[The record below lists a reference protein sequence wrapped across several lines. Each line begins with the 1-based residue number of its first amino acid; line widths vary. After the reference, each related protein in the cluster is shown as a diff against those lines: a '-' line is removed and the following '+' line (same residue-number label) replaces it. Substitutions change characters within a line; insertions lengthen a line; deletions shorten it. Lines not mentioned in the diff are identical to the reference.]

1 MSTPLRIVEDDPAL
15 PLALSHTADRLR
27 CYAGEEITLHTRL
40 DVRAAVQQPVLE
52 IELPPATEI
61 VDYSATTD
69 MEATL
74 AVTPA
79 GRFAV
84 WRGTWLFQAGAQHH
98 FTLRLRL
105 RRDDPLQ
112 TVIEDEDD
120 YQRNTWLSSR
130 AEVRASLTKGGA
142 PVRAADT
149 VMVAVFAKSQYLR
162 YLPALYER
170 DQFMARFLM
179 LFESFW
185 APIHQQ
191 IDAIPAYFDPYLTPP
206 QLLPWLAYWLGLT
219 LHEQWPEARQRRLLA
234 SAVRLYR
241 TRGTRAG
248 LTAML
253 EIFSDGQVEI
263 QEHRADNF
271 RLGRGARLGQG
282 IAIGQRNRPF
292 SFSVRVQLPA
302 STTQDAEARRQQMSL
317 LQSIID
323 AEKPAHTTYTLDV
336 VELAPTHEQQ

>member
-1 MSTPLRIVEDDPAL
+1 MSTPLRIREDDPTL

-52 IELPPATEI
+52 IELPPTTEI
-61 VDYSATTD
+61 VDYSATTN

-84 WRGTWLFQAGAQHH
+84 WRGTWRFQAGEQHH
-98 FTLRLRL
+98 FTLRLHL

-112 TVIEDEDD
+112 TVIEDEED
-120 YQRNTWLSSR
+120 YRRNTWLTSR
-130 AEVRASLTKGGA
+130 AEVRANLATGGD

-149 VMVAVFAKSQYLR
+149 VMVAVFAKSQYLQ

-191 IDAIPAYFDPYLTPP
+191 IDAMHAYFDPYLTPP
-206 QLLPWLAYWLGLT
+206 QLLPWLAHWMGLT

-253 EIFSDGQVEI
+253 EIFTGGQVEI

-271 RLGRGARLGQG
+271 RLGRGAHLGQG

-292 SFSVRVQLPA
+292 SFSVRVHLPA
-302 STTQDAEARRQQMSL
+302 ALDAEARRQQATL
-317 LQSIID
+317 LHTIID

-336 VELAPTHEQQ
+336 VELAPTHEQ

>member
-1 MSTPLRIVEDDPAL
+1 MSTPLHIREDDPAL

-61 VDYSATTD
+61 VDYSATTT

-79 GRFAV
+79 GRFAI
-84 WRGTWLFQAGAQHH
+84 WRGTWLFQAGEQHH
-98 FTLRLRL
+98 FTLCLRL

-112 TVIEDEDD
+112 TVIEDAED
-120 YQRNTWLSSR
+120 YQRNTWLTSR
-130 AEVRASLTKGGA
+130 AEMRANLAKGGA
-142 PVRAADT
+142 QVRAADT
-149 VMVAVFAKSQYLR
+149 VMVAVFAKSQYLQ

-191 IDAIPAYFDPYLTPP
+191 IDAMHAYFDPYLTPP

-248 LTAML
+248 LTEML
-253 EIFSDGQVEI
+253 EIFTGGQVEI

-271 RLGRGARLGQG
+271 RLGRGAHLGQG

-292 SFSVRVQLPA
+292 SFSVRVHLPA
-302 STTQDAEARRQQMSL
+302 ARDANAQRQQMSL
-317 LQSIID
+317 LHTIID

-336 VELAPTHEQQ
+336 VELAPTHEQL